1 MIWIKGGLAVRRTRD
16 DMAESGYALFK
27 TPLGV
32 CGIVW
37 GSAGLV
43 GVRLPEASEAAAARA
58 MASRFPAY
66 EPADPPRPVR
76 EAIVRIAAYL
86 DGASD
91 DFADVALDFSGTGAF
106 DRAVYEA
113 TRAVPAGRTTTY
125 GAVAATIG
133 DSGGA
138 RAVGQALGRNPWPI
152 LVPCHR
158 VTGADGR
165 MGGFSAP
172 GGAVTKRRLLDLE
185 GALAPETLP
194 LFGDQ

>member
-1 MIWIKGGLAVRRTRD
+1 MIWIKEGWADVRTRN
-16 DMAESGYALFK
+16 DMAESGYALFR
-27 TPLGV
+27 TALGV

-37 GSAGLV
+37 SAAGLV
-43 GVRLPEASEAAAARA
+43 GVHLPEASEAAAARA

-66 EPADPPRPVR
+66 EPADPPLPVR
-76 EAIVRIAAYL
+76 EAIARIAAYL

-91 DFADVALDFSGTGAF
+91 DFADVALDFGTTGAF
-106 DRAVYEA
+106 DRSVYEA
-113 TRAVPAGRTTTY
+113 TRAIPAGRTTTY
-125 GAVAATIG
+125 GAVAAEIG

-194 LFGDQ
+194 LFGDH